1 MNTDIKKKAKDD
13 FEKDFFMLMNN
24 SIFGKSNGKCEK
36 TYRHQTCNNRT
47 VFHIKSVDNRNEKD
61 SYIYK

>member
-36 TYRHQTCNNRT
+36 T
-47 VFHIKSVDNRNEKD
+47 
-61 SYIYK
+61 